1 MAKEIDYLEL
11 ADILKL
17 GREIIAD
24 FRVREIGLL
33 ESAVARPKTSVFGE
47 DAYLTFAEKTAA
59 LLHSIARNHALI
71 DGNKRLAWSA
81 ARLFCLMNDLDI
93 NMKQDKAYEMVV
105 GVAAGQIEM
114 DELVKILK
122 KAIRWERSFKDF
134 TQHAD
139 SGASQL

>member
-17 GREIIAD
+17 AREIIAD

-33 ESAVARPKTSVFGE
+33 ESAAARPKTSVFGE

-81 ARLFCLMNDLDI
+81 ARLICLMNDLDI

-122 KAIRWERSFKDF
+122 KAIR
-134 TQHAD
+134 
-139 SGASQL
+139 

>member
-33 ESAVARPKTSVFGE
+33 ESAVARPKTYVFGE
-47 DAYLTFAEKTAA
+47 DAYPTFVQKAAA

-93 NMKQDKAYEMVV
+93 KMKQDKAYEMVV

-122 KAIRWERSFKDF
+122 KAI
-134 TQHAD
+134 
-139 SGASQL
+139 G

>member
-33 ESAVARPKTSVFGE
+33 ESAAARPKTSVFGE

-59 LLHSIARNHALI
+59 ILHSIARNHALI

-122 KAIRWERSFKDF
+122 KAIR
-134 TQHAD
+134 
-139 SGASQL
+139 

>member
-1 MAKEIDYLEL
+1 VAKEIDYLEL

-122 KAIRWERSFKDF
+122 KAIR
-134 TQHAD
+134 
-139 SGASQL
+139 

>member
-1 MAKEIDYLEL
+1 VAKEIDYLEL

-33 ESAVARPKTSVFGE
+33 ESAAARPKTSVFGE

-122 KAIRWERSFKDF
+122 KPIR
-134 TQHAD
+134 
-139 SGASQL
+139 

>member
-1 MAKEIDYLEL
+1 VAKEIDYLEL

-33 ESAVARPKTSVFGE
+33 ESAVARPKTSIFGE

-122 KAIRWERSFKDF
+122 KAIR
-134 TQHAD
+134 
-139 SGASQL
+139 

>member
-17 GREIIAD
+17 GREIISD
-24 FRVREIGLL
+24 FRVRELGLL

-122 KAIRWERSFKDF
+122 KAIR
-134 TQHAD
+134 
-139 SGASQL
+139 

>member
-93 NMKQDKAYEMVV
+93 NMKQDQAYEMVV

-122 KAIRWERSFKDF
+122 RAIR
-134 TQHAD
+134 
-139 SGASQL
+139 

>member
-1 MAKEIDYLEL
+1 VAKEIDYLEL

-47 DAYLTFAEKTAA
+47 DAYLSFAEKTAA
-59 LLHSIARNHALI
+59 LLHSIARNHALT

-122 KAIRWERSFKDF
+122 KAIR
-134 TQHAD
+134 
-139 SGASQL
+139 

>member
-33 ESAVARPKTSVFGE
+33 ESAVARPKTYVFGE
-47 DAYLTFAEKTAA
+47 DAYPTFVQKAAA

-93 NMKQDKAYEMVV
+93 KMKEDKAYEMVV

-122 KAIRWERSFKDF
+122 KAI
-134 TQHAD
+134 
-139 SGASQL
+139 G